1 MATPLPNKN
10 TDARRQV
17 DFMLCCGGNCQK
29 DGKWKLLSVYV
40 SISVCVC
47 VCMCMYVYVYVFMC
61 KYVYVWYVFM
71 MLWMMMWCLL
81 SGVTAGRCS
90 LPVFRCSSV
99 VQRPVFH
106 DGFSGWEYPQ
116 RAFHNN

>member
-17 DFMLCCGGNCQK
+17 DFMLW
-29 DGKWKLLSVYV
+29 WKLSKRWKMETFVRVRKYLC
-40 SISVCVC
+40 I
-47 VCMCMYVYVYVFMC
+47 CMCMYVYVYVFMC